1 MIVVSGNFFE
11 LMNNVLSIANDL
23 KFELSGVGSPSVLVK
38 SLMIGGEA

>member
-11 LMNNVLSIANDL
+11 AMNKVSGIASDL
-23 KFELSGVGSPSVLVK
+23 KFSLSGVGSPSVFIE